1 MVWAQPKCTHA
12 QLTNAHTPL
21 LSVSSSVPLLYAITL
36 PPPSSPAC
44 FSGHARRRRL
54 PPQLRLALL
63 HRFPLGASSLRL
75 RLRARGNPSPRLAWS
90 PPATTGSGAL
100 AAPLRWPRCLDVLPR
115 PPPELSLDL
124 AVLGHP
130 PVSPM
135 VWCCCCLLGWWWPLS
150 VDASVA
156 LVCWWRWCRRCTSF
170 PTLLPGTMA
179 VLDCNP
185 DGTCYCYVVLFG
197 VMVWLMVRWCGCCY
211 YFDLNQDTGGTASG
225 CNPAS
230 SDSWSRDIPV
240 VLLLQWF
247 TNGDDA
253 TTAASTTLQG

>member
-1 MVWAQPKCTHA
+1 VHSRTTHERTHA
-12 QLTNAHTPL
+12 SPLGLFLSSSPVRNHAAAAVVACLFLRPTPAMPGAAVCRHSSTL
-21 LSVSSSVPLLYAITL
+21 LSSIDSPLAPPLYAFACA
-36 PPPSSPAC
+36 PA
-44 FSGHARRRRL
+44 A
-54 PPQLRLALL
+54 
-63 HRFPLGASSLRL
+63 
-75 RLRARGNPSPRLAWS
+75 NPSPRLAWS

-115 PPPELSLDL
+115 PLPELSLDL